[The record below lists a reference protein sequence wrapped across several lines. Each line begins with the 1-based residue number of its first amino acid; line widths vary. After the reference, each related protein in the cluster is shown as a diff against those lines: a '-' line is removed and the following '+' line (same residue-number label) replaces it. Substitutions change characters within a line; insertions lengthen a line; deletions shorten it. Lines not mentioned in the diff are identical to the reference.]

1 MISRFTQIK
10 GIGKFINCANIGGK
24 QFEINTIIF
33 GHNTGGKS
41 TLTDILW
48 SFKTGDTSF
57 IEGRKS
63 FGFFGNQIVEIVDE
77 SNNVIKYPSAI
88 WNNGYENIEIFDTQ
102 FINENV
108 FEGNEI
114 KYGNQKKLH
123 SILIGQEG
131 KRLSDEINSSQEKF
145 AEITKEK
152 TDRTKYFNQAFSTKI
167 SVTDFQ
173 RLPKH
178 SNPDDLI
185 KELKAT
191 ISVAANQQKIKSVI
205 DLASSLIDNITNQTT
220 KQILSQT
227 VQTNAELVTKHILK
241 TWKNS
246 NQSKEF
252 LQIGLTLTKEEK
264 ENCVFCGQ
272 SLNNEAIDLL
282 QAYSQLFSE
291 AYKKFHNDI
300 IATVSKFDKF
310 NPNQIL
316 ESLKDKFETVGINL
330 DLSNI
335 DNKNISNL
343 KTVANDE
350 FQRKKDDLSYD
361 VNFEAF
367 DNLIEIFSS
376 VKATVLTISDK
387 YIFKTEANIQ
397 NLESK
402 IFEIET
408 SKVRHTDKWNE
419 FFNEGNR
426 LETEQDQ
433 IKLKREKLRIE
444 LNNYSNS
451 LYETHFDTI
460 NKILSV
466 LGADFQICDFKPLKN
481 LVGQSERVFE
491 LEFYKAHKIFISET
505 TTNRPRFKNTLSESD
520 KRLLAF
526 SFFYSLLLHDKNL
539 DKKIVVFDDPFSSFD
554 TNRRTKT
561 VELLSNPYLITIEGE
576 RIDKKFAQ
584 LIILTHESE
593 FYKWIFKKLDNPKAL
608 KIVDDGYENGVKKSS
623 LADCNVYD
631 EFIEDKNKK
640 DLKIIKQ
647 VVSQNKPVLNYEEL
661 TVKCRKILESIFT
674 RKYFFD
680 LTDEI
685 NSKLSIRS
693 FVEKLK
699 ELTINDFDNNSK
711 YKEFIMLCDNL
722 NIELHDNS
730 FANDGQN
737 SIGVLNDFLKLIK
750 RI

>member
-10 GIGKFINCANIGGK
+10 GVGKYINCNNIAGK
-24 QFEINTIIF
+24 QFEKNTIIF

-63 FGFFGNQIVEIVDE
+63 FGFFGSQIVEIVDKA
-77 SNNVIKYPSAI
+77 NNVLKYPSAN

-123 SILIGQEG
+123 SIIIGQEG
-131 KRLSDEINSSQEKF
+131 KRLSEEINSSQEKF

-152 TDRTKYFNQAFSTKI
+152 TDRTKYFNQAFSNKI
-167 SVTDFQ
+167 TITDFQ
-173 RLPKH
+173 RLHKH
-178 SNPDDLI
+178 SNPDALI
-185 KELKAT
+185 KELKET
-191 ISVAANQQKIKSVI
+191 INVAANQQKIKAVF
-205 DLASSLIDNITNQTT
+205 DFATSLLDNITNQTT
-220 KQILSQT
+220 KQILSKT
-227 VQTNAELVTKHILK
+227 ILTNAELVTTHILK
-241 TWKNS
+241 TWKNPT
-246 NQSKEF
+246 QSKDF
-252 LQIGLTLTKEEK
+252 LQTGINLTKDEK
-264 ENCVFCGQ
+264 DSCVFCGQ
-272 SLNNEAIDLL
+272 SLNEEAVELL
-282 QAYSQLFSE
+282 NAYSQLFSE
-291 AYKKFHNDI
+291 EYRKFHSDVI
-300 IATVSKFDKF
+300 STVTKFDKF

-316 ESLKDKFETVGINL
+316 ESLKDKFETIGVTL
-330 DLSNI
+330 DLADI
-335 DNKNISNL
+335 DSKNVSEL
-343 KTVANDE
+343 KANANNE
-350 FQRKKDDLSYD
+350 FQSKKDDLSY
-361 VNFEAF
+361 VINFDAF
-367 DNLIEIFSS
+367 DSLIEIFGSI
-376 VKATVLTISDK
+376 KLKISALAEK

-397 NLESK
+397 NLEAK

-408 SKVRHTDKWNE
+408 SKVRHTEKWDE
-419 FFNEGNR
+419 FFKEGNR
-426 LETEQDQ
+426 LETEQEQ
-433 IKLKREKLRIE
+433 IKIKREKLRDD
-444 LNNYSNS
+444 LNKYSNS

-505 TTNRPRFKNTLSESD
+505 TANRPRFKNTLSESD

-526 SFFYSLLLHDKNL
+526 SFFYSLLLHDTNL
-539 DKKIVVFDDPFSSFD
+539 DKKIIVFDDPFSSFD

-561 VELLSNPYLITIEGE
+561 IELLANPYLITKDGE
-576 RIDKKFAQ
+576 RIEKEFEQ
-584 LIILTHESE
+584 LIILTHERE
-593 FYKWIFKKLDNPKAL
+593 FYKWIFKKLDNPKPL
-608 KIVDDGYENGVKKSS
+608 KIIDDGYENGVKKST

-631 EFIEDKNKK
+631 EFIEDQNKK
-640 DLKIIKQ
+640 DLKAIKQ
-647 VVSQNKPVLNYEEL
+647 IVSQNKPVTNYEEL

-674 RKYFFD
+674 RKYLFE
-680 LTDEI
+680 LADETA
-685 NSKLSIRS
+685 SKLSIRS

-699 ELTINDFDNNSK
+699 ELAINEFDNNSK
-711 YKEFIMLCDNL
+711 YREFIMLCDNL

-730 FANDGQN
+730 FSNDGQN
-737 SIGVLNDFLKLIK
+737 AISVLNDFLKLVK